1 MQHRWA
7 QSSAVLT
14 VDDRPF
20 LMARTGIIDICP
32 AQSYLSQKLLPVYVE
47 AQMGDIVTPFR
58 AVPKETAIAESYP
71 MPDWNYLRWGRY
83 SDRKYQDLCSGK
95 ALLELSWIGEQVL

>member
-1 MQHRWA
+1 M
-7 QSSAVLT
+7 
-14 VDDRPF
+14 
-20 LMARTGIIDICP
+20 GIIDICP

-71 MPDWNYLRWGRY
+71 RPDWNYLRWGR
-83 SDRKYQDLCSGK
+83 SRDRKYQHLCSGK
-95 ALLELSWIGEQVL
+95 ARLELPWIGEKVL